1 MNRLKVIRPGMIIA
15 CLTIGIAIFFIS
27 SLDTPKVEE
36 KVLSVGQVSKSIT
49 DTEVEGQ
56 REQFMAASEEQTV
69 MASEDPYATSRGE
82 YDRLAEPKPAAPA
95 AQAAEKPVVPAAVKP
110 AAPAKAEPAPAVKPA
125 APAAPAKPKA
135 APVKAAAKATSQYD
149 SDVDVLARL
158 IMAEAQ
164 AEPYDAKVAVGAVVI
179 NRVQSGQ
186 WAGSIKG
193 VIYQKSGGYYQFT
206 PVQNGWINKPA
217 DAECIKA
224 AKAALSGADPTGGAQ
239 FYYDDSVTNE
249 WILAKP
255 VSTQI
260 GHMTYAY

>member
-1 MNRLKVIRPGMIIA
+1 MT
-15 CLTIGIAIFFIS
+15 CLVIGIALVMIYSMSSAIIMDDRPDKEIS
-27 SLDTPKVEE
+27 KSSGLPDK

-49 DTEVEGQ
+49 DAEAEEQ
-56 REQFMAASEEQTV
+56 REKFMV
-69 MASEDPYATSRGE
+69 ASEDQYIASRGE
-82 YDRLAEPKPAAPA
+82 YDRLAEPKPAA
-95 AQAAEKPVVPAAVKP
+95 QAAEEPAAVESAAPAAKP
-110 AAPAKAEPAPAVKPA
+110 AAPAKT
-125 APAAPAKPKA
+125 KA
-135 APVKAAAKATSQYD
+135 APVKAAAKPASQSD

-164 AEPYDAKVAVGAVVI
+164 SEPYEAKVAVGAVVI

-217 DAECIKA
+217 DAECIRA
-224 AKAALSGADPTGGAQ
+224 AKAALNGADPTNGAQ
-239 FYYDDSVTNE
+239 FYYDGSVTNE

>member
-1 MNRLKVIRPGMIIA
+1 MNRLKEIRPLIYMA
-15 CLTIGIAIFFIS
+15 CLVIVVAIFFIYS
-27 SLDTPKVEE
+27 TNTAKTDMKL
-36 KVLSVGQVSKSIT
+36 LSVGQVSKSVA
-49 DTEVEGQ
+49 DAKAEAQ
-56 REQFMAASEEQTV
+56 REQFMAVSESQ
-69 MASEDPYATSRGE
+69 YATSRGE
-82 YDRLAEPKPAAPA
+82 YDRLAEAKPEAATTPAVTAATAVPAEVKPAVPSAPAAKPAAA
-95 AQAAEKPVVPAAVKP
+95 TVKP
-110 AAPAKAEPAPAVKPA
+110 KA
-125 APAAPAKPKA
+125 APAAP
-135 APVKAAAKATSQYD
+135 VKTAVKTESKYE

-164 AEPYDAKVAVGAVVI
+164 GEPYEAKVAVGSVVI

-186 WAGSIKG
+186 WAGTVKG

-217 DAECIKA
+217 DAECVKA
-224 AKAALSGADPTGGAQ
+224 AKAALNGADPTNGAQ
-239 FYYDDSVTNE
+239 FYYDDKVTNE

>member
-1 MNRLKVIRPGMIIA
+1 MNRLKGIRPAIFLS
-15 CLTIGIAIFFIS
+15 CLVIAIALVMIYSIS
-27 SLDTPKVEE
+27 SAITIDDKPDKEIRKSLGRPDK

-49 DTEVEGQ
+49 DAESEEQ
-56 REQFMAASEEQTV
+56 REQFMV
-69 MASEDPYATSRGE
+69 ASEDQYIASRGE

-95 AQAAEKPVVPAAVKP
+95 A
-110 AAPAKAEPAPAVKPA
+110 KPA
-125 APAAPAKPKA
+125 APAAPAKTKA
-135 APVKAAAKATSQYD
+135 APVKTAAKAASQSD
-149 SDVDVLARL
+149 GDVDVLARL

-164 AEPYDAKVAVGAVVI
+164 AEPYEAKVAVGAVVI

-217 DAECIKA
+217 DAECIRA
-224 AKAALSGADPTGGAQ
+224 AKAALNGADPTGGAQ